1 MYKNSILMY
10 GLKNE
15 CQLQNFKTV
24 GPQQSAPARKGQ
36 LKWP

>member
-1 MYKNSILMY
+1 MYKNSILVH

-15 CQLQNFKTV
+15 FQLQNFKTV
-24 GPQQSAPARKGQ
+24 GPQQRTPARKGQ